1 MKMINVRNYSLAV
14 LAALSV
20 SASAYA
26 QGTSAAELDQELDA
40 ELGSIQTVAPAQ
52 KSTAVV
58 TQTIVVPQPAAVE
71 VQKQPVTVVEATPL
85 SVSNAEG
92 MRKSRQEEEMKT
104 ESKIVEKLESSRLED
119 EKRRADVLFG
129 NKFQALEQK
138 PVVVE
143 AQPVVVQP
151 AVVAPV
157 QVAPAV
163 VAQPQVVPSS
173 QVAPQVI
180 IEDKNSLTREE
191 VREEMRA
198 VLDEDKE
205 ADLTGNM
212 FESKY
217 MAITAGMVSYPTL
230 TESIRAGYSLG
241 AAIGTSYDNL
251 LVEVGF
257 NYGQSEMWAY
267 YPVNSGWGYQ
277 NGVSEFRMNQYQ
289 GYLASKF
296 QFMNGVIRPN
306 VGGILAYTYRTYVT
320 NSIAMDDRGVWVP
333 EGTQFGTSNAVDLG
347 LTAGVDFAVSKTIS
361 LGADLK
367 YMLFNVM
374 NSANGNRS
382 PGYKTAERENHFIFG
397 AAARFNF

>member
-1 MKMINVRNYSLAV
+1 MKLIKVRNYSLAV

-20 SASAYA
+20 STVAYA
-26 QGTSAAELDQELDA
+26 QGTSSAELDQEVEA
-40 ELGSIQTVAPAQ
+40 ELGRIAAPAAQ
-52 KSTAVV
+52 KSSAVV
-58 TQTIVVPQPAAVE
+58 TQTIVVPQPAPIAE
-71 VQKQPVTVVEATPL
+71 AQKQPVTVVEATPL
-85 SVSNAEG
+85 SASSADS

-129 NKFQALEQK
+129 DKFQVLEQK
-138 PVVVE
+138 KAAPAPVVVE
-143 AQPVVVQP
+143 AAPVVVAP
-151 AVVAPV
+151 APAPV
-157 QVAPAV
+157 V
-163 VAQPQVVPSS
+163 VAQPQVAPSS

-180 IEDKNSLTREE
+180 IEDKNSLSRDDVREE
-191 VREEMRA
+191 VRA
-198 VLDEDKE
+198 ALDEDKE
-205 ADLTGNM
+205 STLTGNA

-217 MAITAGMVSYPTL
+217 MAVTAGMISYPTL
-230 TESIRAGYSLG
+230 TESIRSGYSLG
-241 AAIGTSYDNL
+241 AAIGTNIDNL
-251 LVEVGF
+251 AVEVGF

-267 YPVNSGWGYQ
+267 YPVNYGYY
-277 NGVSEFRMNQYQ
+277 NSVAEFRMNQYQ

-296 QFMNGVIRPN
+296 QLMNGMIRPN
-306 VGGILAYTYRTYVT
+306 IGGILSYTYRTYVT
-320 NSIAMDDRGVWVP
+320 NSIAMDDGGRWVP

-347 LTAGVDFAVSKTIS
+347 LTAGLDFSVSKSIS

-382 PGYKTAERENHFIFG
+382 PGYKTAERENYFIFG